1 MDLTSTNA
9 SEAIHPPVL
18 MLQHGDKRVAL
29 QLVDSTRICGRLCY
43 ATQIKTLITCEH
55 KIDSIRGGVKIEN
68 RENLGQ
74 CPNNRRGGGVNKIQK
89 CPNFN
94 LGILKPEGGVSIFQE
109 CPNFNL
115 GILKT
120 EGGSLFFKN
129 VPISII

>member
-74 CPNNRRGGGVNKIQK
+74 CPNRGGGIQK

-94 LGILKPEGGVSIFQE
+94 LGILKTEGGVSIFQE

-115 GILKT
+115 EILKT
-120 EGGSLFFKN
+120 EGWGSLFFKN
-129 VPISII
+129 V

>member
-74 CPNNRRGGGVNKIQK
+74 CPNNRRGVVNKIQK

-94 LGILKPEGGVSIFQE
+94 LGILKTEKGG
-109 CPNFNL
+109 
-115 GILKT
+115 
-120 EGGSLFFKN
+120 LFFSEMSQLPFGNFENRRGGLYFSKM
-129 VPISII
+129 SQFQ

>member
-74 CPNNRRGGGVNKIQK
+74 CPNNRRGERKQNPEMSQFQFG
-89 CPNFN
+89 NFEN
-94 LGILKPEGGVSIFQE
+94 RRGGVSIFQE
-109 CPNFNL
+109 CPNFNF

-120 EGGSLFFKN
+120 EGASLFFKN

>member
-1 MDLTSTNA
+1 MVSTW
-9 SEAIHPPVL
+9 
-18 MLQHGDKRVAL
+18 AL
-29 QLVDSTRICGRLCY
+29 QTVDQGYDRPDILAHILTFTWIVSYSL
-43 ATQIKTLITCEH
+43 
-55 KIDSIRGGVKIEN
+55 RGGVKIEK

-74 CPNNRRGGGVNKIQK
+74 
-89 CPNFN
+89 
-94 LGILKPEGGVSIFQE
+94 

>member
-74 CPNNRRGGGVNKIQK
+74 CPNNRRGGG
-89 CPNFN
+89 
-94 LGILKPEGGVSIFQE
+94 G
-109 CPNFNL
+109 
-115 GILKT
+115 
-120 EGGSLFFKN
+120 
-129 VPISII
+129 